1 MNESL
6 KTAQKVKSLLENLSL
21 LNFPYKT
28 VQFYDVSWCMWYMP
42 RKLVKT
48 SFTPNKQFI
57 ILTSDQG
64 VMTILMKT
72 AQKLKRHS

>member
-6 KTAQKVKSLLENLSL
+6 KTTQKVKSLLENLSL

-48 SFTPNKQFI
+48 SFTPNK
-57 ILTSDQG
+57 
-64 VMTILMKT
+64 
-72 AQKLKRHS
+72 